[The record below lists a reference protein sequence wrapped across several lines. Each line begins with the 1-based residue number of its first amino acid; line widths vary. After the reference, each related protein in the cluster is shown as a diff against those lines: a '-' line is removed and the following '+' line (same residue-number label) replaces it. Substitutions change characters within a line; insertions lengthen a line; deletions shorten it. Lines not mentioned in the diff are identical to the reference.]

1 MLYSKMARKEKLI
14 PSQGVQLTMGRQGDE
29 SKWPY
34 GGAIDAAKS
43 FGANMV
49 DKNVGEVCVDTQ
61 NKIVSSPSFMYNGE
75 FHEIQDG
82 VNNMV
87 QELLKMIK

>member
-1 MLYSKMARKEKLI
+1 MNYKKYELSLQI
-14 PSQGVQLTMGRQGDE
+14 PSQGVKLTMGRKGDE

-49 DKNVGEVCVDTQ
+49 DKDVGEVCVDPE
-61 NKIVSSPSFMYNGE
+61 NKIVRE
-75 FHEIQDG
+75 EAIQ
-82 VNNMV
+82 
-87 QELLKMIK
+87 

>member
-1 MLYSKMARKEKLI
+1 
-14 PSQGVQLTMGRQGDE
+14 MGRQGDE

-49 DKNVGEVCVDTQ
+49 DKDVGEVCVDPE
-61 NKIVSSPSFMYNGE
+61 NKIVRE
-75 FHEIQDG
+75 EAIQ
-82 VNNMV
+82 
-87 QELLKMIK
+87 